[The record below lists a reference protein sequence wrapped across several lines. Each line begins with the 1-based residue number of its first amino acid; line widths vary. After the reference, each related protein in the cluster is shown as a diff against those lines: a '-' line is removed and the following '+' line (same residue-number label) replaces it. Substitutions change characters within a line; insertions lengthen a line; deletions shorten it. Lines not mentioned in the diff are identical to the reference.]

1 MRKRGLIAFICA
13 CFVLVFASCGG
24 KEAAESNESVT
35 SDTTSEYVYPD
46 DTSYNGV
53 SANVFSNDELLQN
66 RSFTTAQ
73 KDSNAL
79 RLQCG
84 EFVLAGVSVAK
95 KSGNTENINHSR
107 LFGRN
112 SALFV
117 RSGAKVT
124 VKDSQIMSKARGAS
138 AIFAYSGKTNVFCD
152 SDMISSAGNN
162 SAAVVSS
169 GGAAVEINNSS
180 VVSSGENS
188 PGVMSGDGGKLT
200 IKNSSVLSGGIE
212 SPALSVSG
220 EFLAENC
227 TFSADRS
234 NAITVKS
241 GGKAILRDCDL
252 SGTRKNFQDV
262 NDTDLYTVSVGGG
275 DEEASLS
282 LYECRFENVK
292 NDLFKIGNNSVLTLS
307 NIEVGFAGG
316 KVFRFEQNAKA
327 VINLEKINLSL
338 FFSGDTKA
346 DITLNIS
353 DGASLYG
360 SIGQKNGA
368 TAYTVNLSEDSKLT
382 LNADTYL
389 SAFTGNLENVDAS
402 GFKLYVAGERVK

>member
-1 MRKRGLIAFICA
+1 MRKRGLLALICA
-13 CFVLVFASCGG
+13 CFVLIFVSCGG
-24 KEAAESNESVT
+24 KEATESNESVT

-46 DTSYNGV
+46 DTSYNGI

-66 RSFTTAQ
+66 KSFTTAQ
-73 KDSNAL
+73 KNSNAL
-79 RLQCG
+79 RLERG

-95 KSGNTENINHSR
+95 KGGNSENINHSR

-112 SALFV
+112 SALYI

-138 AIFAYSGKTNVFCD
+138 AIFAYAAKTDVLCD
-152 SDMISSAGNN
+152 SDMISAAGDN
-162 SAAVVSS
+162 SAAVVSA
-169 GGAAVEINNSS
+169 GGAVVEIANSS

-188 PGVMSGDGGKLT
+188 PGVMAGDGGKLVV
-200 IKNSSVLSGGIE
+200 KSSSVLTGGIE
-212 SPALSVSG
+212 SPVISVKG
-220 EFLAENC
+220 ELLAEKC
-227 TFSADRS
+227 SFSAERS

-282 LYECRFENVK
+282 LYDCRFENVK

-338 FFSGDTKA
+338 FFAGDTKA
-346 DITLNIS
+346 NITVNLLE
-353 DGASLYG
+353 GTEFYG
-360 SIGQKNGA
+360 SFGEKNGV
-368 TAYTVNLSEDSKLT
+368 TEYTVNLSDDSKIT
-382 LNADTYL
+382 LNANTYL
-389 SAFTGNLENVDAS
+389 SAFTGNLENVDTS
-402 GFKLYVAGERVK
+402 GFKLYVEGKRVK